1 MTEETNHEESEQAEA
16 VARCIG
22 DLLLRLHN
30 EAGIPLE
37 LVMAVA
43 HGQVVTML
51 ASIVGGEIAAECC
64 MNAAEAVRPVLSMS
78 DAALATATPQG
89 RA

>member
-1 MTEETNHEESEQAEA
+1 MTEDMKPEQSEQAEA
-16 VARCIG
+16 VARCVG
-22 DLLLRLHN
+22 DLLLRLHH

-37 LVMAVA
+37 LVMAAA

-51 ASIVGGEIAAECC
+51 ASIVGGEVAAERCT
-64 MNAAEAVRPVLSMS
+64 NAAELVRPVLSIS
-78 DAALATATPQG
+78 DAALAAATPHG